1 MKQFSLIRHSYLRS
15 LFLVGFYA
23 LFFSVELFHNFDSD
37 KKSETSIASVA
48 TVAQSQS
55 FSAASKCKKHNPLPK
70 TNFRLNKRFQP
81 SFIPSEFVFAP
92 EVFVEHVERNYPTT
106 YSNGSLS
113 NIFLL
118 TKSLRAPPI
127 V

>member
-1 MKQFSLIRHSYLRS
+1 MKQFSLIKHSYFRN
-15 LFLVGFYA
+15 LFLVGFYT
-23 LFFSVELFHNFDSD
+23 LFFSVELFHNFEPD
-37 KKSETSIASVA
+37 KRSGSSIATIA
-48 TVAQSQS
+48 IAGKSQLQNAPS
-55 FSAASKCKKHNPLPK
+55 NCKKGSSHPK

-92 EVFVEHVERNYPTT
+92 NAVVDYVQCNYFTN

-118 TKSLRAPPI
+118 TKSLRAPP
-127 V
+127 VV